1 MLRKRLENSKRYN
14 TYGIITKIEESY
26 KQGFVYLSVIY
37 LDGLNIPK
45 RIRKTLS
52 KSDATNYKTEDFISL
67 TVHKDTIEINSVIQQ
82 DDIPYEEL
90 DILDGFLSPN
100 SNEIKKENTNSMSKK
115 IERHK
120 MRLLV
125 CSHCGGPLKQDS
137 FECPYCGYITE

>member
-100 SNEIKKENTNSMSKK
+100 SNEIKKRKHE
-115 IERHK
+115 
-120 MRLLV
+120 
-125 CSHCGGPLKQDS
+125 
-137 FECPYCGYITE
+137 